1 MEQKRGSMRQQYTK
15 DELYAALKL
24 IENLVKQG
32 RVKERVFVNILK
44 DYKNDIDISKFECY
58 NIS

>member
-1 MEQKRGSMRQQYTK
+1 MRQHYTS

-44 DYKNDIDISKFECY
+44 DYKNDIDISQFECY